1 MVEFQSGGSI
11 EKDLKKFKSNLNKK
25 AGGKL
30 NGPKDLKT
38 AQTNP
43 VQPNHGPVP
52 RGVLTGW
59 GPRVSDSAS
68 PKR

>member
-11 EKDLKKFKSNLNKK
+11 EMDLKKFKSNLKKK

-38 AQTNP
+38 A
-43 VQPNHGPVP
+43 
-52 RGVLTGW
+52 R
-59 GPRVSDSAS
+59 AS
-68 PKR
+68 PPRSSAARAACQGGVRLPAAHLTRIGTF